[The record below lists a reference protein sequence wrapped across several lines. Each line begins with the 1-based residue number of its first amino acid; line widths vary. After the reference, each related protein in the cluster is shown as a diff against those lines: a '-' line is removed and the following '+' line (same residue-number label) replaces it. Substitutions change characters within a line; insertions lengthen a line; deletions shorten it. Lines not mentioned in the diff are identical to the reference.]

1 MIAARKE
8 GLGLGRFLMV
18 LSSISPLFAL
28 WAIRGTK
35 LFSNCLFAS
44 CCAFLIIIPNA
55 YIFVRLWVSKR
66 NNERRPVI
74 VGKSEDHRDHLLV
87 YLFAMLLPFY
97 TTSLNDWREFS
108 ATIVA
113 VSFIVF
119 LFWNLNLHYMNV
131 LFAVLGYRIFTVFP
145 VEDGNPLSGTIPVVL
160 VTRRAAIPQGVE
172 IRPYRLSSS
181 VFWEG

>member
-18 LSSISPLFAL
+18 LSSISPLLRCGQSGAPNSFR
-28 WAIRGTK
+28 IV
-35 LFSNCLFAS
+35 FFAS

-145 VEDGNPLSGTIPVVL
+145 VEDGNPLSGDDS
-160 VTRRAAIPQGVE
+160 RCSRH
-172 IRPYRLSSS
+172 S
-181 VFWEG
+181 EGRNSARS